1 MSYRNLQIW
10 FTILCAGF
18 VSQASAQLS
27 GNYTIGGSGSRNY
40 STWESFAADFNRNG
54 VSGPV
59 VVEVQSSLTLASNI
73 EFKQHASNKTTFTNS
88 LTIKGN
94 GFQVKS
100 TLDSEM
106 IYLNGV
112 DFMYLKKLK
121 LLNESK
127 NTRSVGIR
135 FTNGA
140 DSNVIDSCTILFS
153 GITAHSAKDTGAYI
167 AFARDGK
174 NITAVGS
181 VHNGKGNLIR
191 GCTMSTSGTGAL
203 APVIGILDQQGRTDY
218 TKTVSGNIITGN
230 KIRNFFSV
238 GIWVR
243 YVNSEWIDG
252 NELSRLDASSSDAVD
267 TMVSGVYVRFAQSSA
282 RAFKIDNNKVFSLP
296 YPSASF
302 TSMTYGINVFLGV
315 DAALI
320 SGNSSV
326 NASISG
332 NVIEKNMIEGRIF
345 GVFSQYGDRTVLNGN
360 ILRYNKSENGYS
372 YGIYAN
378 FGSDCHLENNIVLK
392 NEFGTNGTSGVGALI
407 FAYSVK
413 NGFWNRMNVFGNR
426 VDSNTS
432 LEQIFGISLFQG
444 GNWVVRSNRVA
455 DNRSFGSWGLGTG
468 LYLNTVGNVEVV
480 GNIFAKNNGDGESYN
495 LISVNYN
502 AIGHLKI
509 SGNTIVSDDFGN
521 SNTTSSCVYTD
532 DDSQIDLIGNIL
544 EAKGDGAVYMAYLFS
559 YGVAGKVASNSFKI
573 GPSIAA
579 DIYALGTN
587 YYTSF
592 STWVGDTYVDENNE
606 IVENEFVNY
615 NKGDYRSKQIKNQN
629 NVEISNVV
637 SDGKIDFLGKNRHKV
652 YCDRGAFEDTF
663 NLKLSVL
670 NLPKSDTLCSGSV
683 LAPEVEIFNAFV
695 DTVED
700 FTLGFVLNGVANLE
714 RFKNKILP
722 GKSSKVSFS
731 KSLFINNTGLNALK
745 IFVVTAN
752 DIEKDDTF
760 SRAFV
765 VLPSPGGSVIS
776 SVTQSGTGNQWK
788 ISGSKIT
795 TIRGINTQM
804 DVTAPR
810 GLNNGDYGST
820 KKWVASSQLY
830 LRSGKAVAGS
840 SLVVPNGSNNLQ
852 WKFNLS
858 DSTLDDSI
866 LSWKLK
872 ITDLRNG
879 CDTVFTLS
887 VYVSPTPLID
897 FQLPLVGCSKDTL
910 KFLNNTKS
918 RSTNVYLEYQWIYDG
933 IDTST
938 DVDGSFIFSNGG
950 TKKITLNVVS
960 MPDGYVFQKVKSFS
974 VVESPTASFS
984 RTNACEGK
992 PIVFTNTSNLGV
1004 GGNSFWTFGAKK
1016 DTLINSVNFNY
1027 SFAKPG
1033 SYIVA
1038 LTADYKGCK
1047 NTTSSKVTVFEQP
1060 TASFTITEGN
1070 CVGKEYFFNT
1080 TTKMNTSMFGVIWD
1094 FGEPNALSTVKNTKY
1109 VYNSGGTKTVKI
1121 VVNSEFG
1128 CKDSLTKQ
1136 VQVKESP
1143 VVDFTTDRLCLR
1155 SRTLFQNTTPDVS
1168 GSTATYS
1175 WMLDGIKVSSKDTFS
1190 RGWVQTGKSK
1200 VVLNV
1205 TLSNGCNASLEKEI
1219 EILQEALVD
1228 FDFESVCSGDSILFK
1243 NKSENSTADS
1253 MKYSWDFGNGI
1264 NSDLKDPRVQFTT
1277 DATRSYNVILTTSVA
1292 GGCST
1297 QRSRFVEVYELPR
1310 TCDFVFTPDYSTYF
1324 YGAKLEPMDENQL
1337 AGGQTG
1343 VSYQWQ
1349 LKGAG
1354 NKYSS
1359 GVNAAVVYEL
1369 SSDGTFEVNLIAI
1382 TDEHSCKCGTTKN
1395 IVLDRLSAS
1404 DLNSM
1409 GIILYPNP
1417 SKTNIGIQSQE
1428 TILNVKL
1435 VDVNGKVIL
1444 EMNELNTN
1452 NILLNISDFSNGIYL
1467 AKIQTER
1474 GAETLQW
1481 VKN

>member
-1 MSYRNLQIW
+1 M
-10 FTILCAGF
+10 
-18 VSQASAQLS
+18 
-27 GNYTIGGSGSRNY
+27 
-40 STWESFAADFNRNG
+40 
-54 VSGPV
+54 
-59 VVEVQSSLTLASNI
+59 
-73 EFKQHASNKTTFTNS
+73 
-88 LTIKGN
+88 
-94 GFQVKS
+94 
-100 TLDSEM
+100 
-106 IYLNGV
+106 
-112 DFMYLKKLK
+112 
-121 LLNESK
+121 
-127 NTRSVGIR
+127 
-135 FTNGA
+135 
-140 DSNVIDSCTILFS
+140 
-153 GITAHSAKDTGAYI
+153 
-167 AFARDGK
+167 
-174 NITAVGS
+174 
-181 VHNGKGNLIR
+181 
-191 GCTMSTSGTGAL
+191 
-203 APVIGILDQQGRTDY
+203 
-218 TKTVSGNIITGN
+218 
-230 KIRNFFSV
+230 
-238 GIWVR
+238 
-243 YVNSEWIDG
+243 
-252 NELSRLDASSSDAVD
+252 
-267 TMVSGVYVRFAQSSA
+267 
-282 RAFKIDNNKVFSLP
+282 
-296 YPSASF
+296 
-302 TSMTYGINVFLGV
+302 
-315 DAALI
+315 
-320 SGNSSV
+320 
-326 NASISG
+326 
-332 NVIEKNMIEGRIF
+332 
-345 GVFSQYGDRTVLNGN
+345 
-360 ILRYNKSENGYS
+360 
-372 YGIYAN
+372 
-378 FGSDCHLENNIVLK
+378 
-392 NEFGTNGTSGVGALI
+392 
-407 FAYSVK
+407 
-413 NGFWNRMNVFGNR
+413 
-426 VDSNTS
+426 
-432 LEQIFGISLFQG
+432 
-444 GNWVVRSNRVA
+444 
-455 DNRSFGSWGLGTG
+455 
-468 LYLNTVGNVEVV
+468 
-480 GNIFAKNNGDGESYN
+480 
-495 LISVNYN
+495 
-502 AIGHLKI
+502 
-509 SGNTIVSDDFGN
+509 
-521 SNTTSSCVYTD
+521 
-532 DDSQIDLIGNIL
+532 
-544 EAKGDGAVYMAYLFS
+544 
-559 YGVAGKVASNSFKI
+559 
-573 GPSIAA
+573 
-579 DIYALGTN
+579 
-587 YYTSF
+587 
-592 STWVGDTYVDENNE
+592 
-606 IVENEFVNY
+606 
-615 NKGDYRSKQIKNQN
+615 
-629 NVEISNVV
+629 
-637 SDGKIDFLGKNRHKV
+637 
-652 YCDRGAFEDTF
+652 
-663 NLKLSVL
+663 
-670 NLPKSDTLCSGSV
+670 
-683 LAPEVEIFNAFV
+683 
-695 DTVED
+695 
-700 FTLGFVLNGVANLE
+700 
-714 RFKNKILP
+714 
-722 GKSSKVSFS
+722 
-731 KSLFINNTGLNALK
+731 
-745 IFVVTAN
+745 
-752 DIEKDDTF
+752 
-760 SRAFV
+760 
-765 VLPSPGGSVIS
+765 
-776 SVTQSGTGNQWK
+776 TQSGTGNQWK

-1047 NTTSSKVTVFEQP
+1047 NTASSKVTVFEQP

-1297 QRSRFVEVYELPR
+1297 QKSRFVEVYELPR

-1409 GIILYPNP
+1409 GITLYPNP

>member
-1 MSYRNLQIW
+1 MNYRNLQLW
-10 FTILCAGF
+10 FTLFCLGL

-27 GNYTIGGSGSRNY
+27 GNYTIGGSGSKNY
-40 STWESFAADFNRNG
+40 SSWELFAADFNKNG

-59 VVEVQSSLTLASNI
+59 VVEVQSSLALTSNI
-73 EFKQHASNKTTFTNS
+73 EFKQHASNKTTSTNT

-94 GFQVKS
+94 GYQVKS
-100 TLDSEM
+100 SLDSEM

-112 DFMYLKKLK
+112 DFLYLKKLK

-127 NTRSVGIR
+127 NLRSVGIR
-135 FTNGA
+135 FSNGA

-153 GITAHSAKDTGAYI
+153 GITAHNGKDTGAYI
-167 AFARDGK
+167 AFARSGN

-181 VHNGKGNLIR
+181 AHNGKGNLIR
-191 GCTMSTSGTGAL
+191 GCTLSTSGSGAL
-203 APVIGILDQQGRTDY
+203 APIIGILDQQGRTDFS
-218 TKTVSGNIITGN
+218 KSVSGNIITGN

-243 YVNSEWIDG
+243 YVNSEWVDG

-267 TMVSGVYVRFAQSSA
+267 TMVSGVYVRFAQSSS
-282 RAFKIDNNKVFSLP
+282 RAFKIENNKMFSLP

-326 NASISG
+326 SASISG
-332 NVIEKNMIEGRIF
+332 NIIEKNMIKGRIF
-345 GVFSQYGDRTVLNGN
+345 GVFSQYGDRTVLNRN
-360 ILRYNKSENGYS
+360 VLRYNKSENGYS

-378 FGSDCHLENNIVLK
+378 FGSDCHLESNVVLS
-392 NEFGTNGTSGVGALI
+392 NDFGSKGTKGVGALI
-407 FAYSVK
+407 FAYAVK
-413 NGFWNRMNVFGNR
+413 NGFWNRMNVSGNR

-444 GNWVVRSNRVA
+444 GNWLVKSNRVA
-455 DNRSFGSWGLGTG
+455 DNSSIGNWGLGTG

-495 LISVNYN
+495 FISVNYN

-573 GPSIAA
+573 APSIAA

-637 SDGKIDFLGKNRHKV
+637 SDGKVDFLGKNRHKV
-652 YCDRGAFEDTF
+652 YCDRGAYEDTF

-670 NLPKSDTLCSGSV
+670 NLPTSDTLCSGSV

-695 DTVED
+695 DTVEE
-700 FTLGFVLNGVANLE
+700 FTLGYVLNGVVNLE
-714 RFKNKILP
+714 KFKKKILP
-722 GKSSKVSFS
+722 NKSEKLSFS
-731 KSLFINNTGLNALK
+731 KTLFINNTGLNSLK
-745 IFVVTAN
+745 VFVVTAN
-752 DIEKDDTF
+752 DIEIDDT
-760 SRAFV
+760 SIRKFV

-776 SVTQSGTGNQWK
+776 SVTQSGAGNQWK
-788 ISGSKIT
+788 IAGTKIT

-810 GLNNGDYGST
+810 GLNNSDYGNS

-830 LRSGKAVAGS
+830 LRNGKAVSGS
-840 SLVVPNGSNNLQ
+840 SIVVPSGSNNLQ
-852 WKFNLS
+852 WKVNLS
-858 DSTLDDSI
+858 DSTLDDST
-866 LSWKLK
+866 LLWKLK
-872 ITDLRNG
+872 ITDLING
-879 CDTVFTLS
+879 CDTVFSLF

-897 FQLPLVGCSKDTL
+897 FKLPSLACSKDTL
-910 KFLNNTKS
+910 EFLNSTVV
-918 RSTNVYLEYQWIYDG
+918 RSTNVYLDYEWVYDG
-933 IDTST
+933 IDTT
-938 DVDGSFIFSNGG
+938 EDVDGSFIFTNGG
-950 TKKITLNVVS
+950 TKKITLNVTS
-960 MPDGYVFQKVKSFS
+960 MPDGFIFQKVKSFT
-974 VVESPTASFS
+974 VIESPTASFS

-992 PIVFTNTSNLGV
+992 PIGFTNNSNLGA
-1004 GGNSFWTFGAKK
+1004 GGNSYWTFGAKK
-1016 DTLINSVNFNY
+1016 DTLINSGTFNY
-1027 SFAKPG
+1027 SIAKSG
-1033 SYIVA
+1033 TYTVA
-1038 LTADYKGCK
+1038 LTVDFKGCK

-1060 TASFTITEGN
+1060 TASFTIAEGN
-1070 CVGKEYFFNT
+1070 CVGKEYLFNT
-1080 TTKMNTSMFGVIWD
+1080 TTKMNSSMFGVIWD

-1109 VYNSGGTKTVKI
+1109 VYSTGGTKIVKI
-1121 VVNSEFG
+1121 IVNSEFG

-1136 VQVKESP
+1136 IQVKESP

-1155 SRTLFQNTTPDVS
+1155 SRTLFKNTTPSVS
-1168 GSTATYS
+1168 GTTANYS
-1175 WMLDGIKVSSKDTFS
+1175 WLLDGNSVSSKDTFS
-1190 RGWVQTGKSK
+1190 RGWAQIGKSK
-1200 VVLNV
+1200 VILNV
-1205 TLSNGCNASLEKEI
+1205 NLSNGCNSSVEKEI
-1219 EILQEALVD
+1219 EVLQEALVD
-1228 FDFESVCSGDSILFK
+1228 FDFESVCSGDSISFK

-1253 MKYSWDFGNGI
+1253 LKYSWDFGNGVLS
-1264 NSDLKDPRVQFTT
+1264 NLKDPRVRFTA
-1277 DATRSYNVILTTSVA
+1277 DATRAYNVILTTSVA

-1297 QRSRFVEVYELPR
+1297 DKSKFVEVYELPR
-1310 TCDFVFTPDYSTYF
+1310 TCDFKYTPDYATYF
-1324 YGAKLEPMDENQL
+1324 YGAKLEPMDGNQM

-1359 GVNAAVVYEL
+1359 GVNASVVYEL

-1382 TDEHSCKCGTTKN
+1382 TDDHSCKCGSTKN
-1395 IVLDRLSAS
+1395 IVLDRLSAV
-1404 DLNSM
+1404 DLSAM
-1409 GIILYPNP
+1409 GISLYPNP
-1417 SKTNIGIQSQE
+1417 SKTNIQIKSQQQM
-1428 TILNVKL
+1428 LNVKL
-1435 VDVNGKVIL
+1435 LDVNGKVVL
-1444 EMNELNTN
+1444 ERYGVNAHDLD
-1452 NILLNISDFSNGIYL
+1452 LNISEFSSGIYM
-1467 AKIQTER
+1467 ARIQTDR
-1474 GAETLQW
+1474 GVETLQW